1 MCVEIDLYKF
11 ISFRNLF
18 LNPTLLIF
26 DINITR
32 DCTLLLSYLIVT
44 LLTTDLSE
52 TNRNVI
58 FLPEIVTDLLDISL
72 QPALQAL

>member
-1 MCVEIDLYKF
+1 MCIEIDLYKF

-26 DINITR
+26 DINTR

-52 TNRNVI
+52 TNPNVI